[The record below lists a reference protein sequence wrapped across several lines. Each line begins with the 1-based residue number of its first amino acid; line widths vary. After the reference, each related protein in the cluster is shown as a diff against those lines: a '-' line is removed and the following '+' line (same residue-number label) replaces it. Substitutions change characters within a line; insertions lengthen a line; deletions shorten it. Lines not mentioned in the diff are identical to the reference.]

1 MGYHIRIK
9 VCGVTAAAD
18 VAEAGRLGVDAVG
31 LNFHPASPRSVS
43 ADTALALLRE
53 LPPFV
58 EAVGVFVQKSVHDAA
73 GMIGRLARIRTIQIH
88 GGAPEM
94 VAAFPY
100 HFIPAF
106 AVRDAAELAS
116 IQHYLDACRA
126 IGRSPSAILV
136 DGQAPGLHG
145 GTGQKA
151 PWHLLARFQA
161 DVPLL
166 LAGGLTPENVAEAV
180 RTVRPWGV
188 DVASGVES
196 APGRKDPVRMR
207 QFIEAARE
215 AAWRL

>member
-1 MGYHIRIK
+1 MGYHLRVK
-9 VCGVTAAAD
+9 VCGVTTTDDLIEAAN
-18 VAEAGRLGVDAVG
+18 LGVDAVG
-31 LNFHPASPRSVS
+31 LNFHPASPRAVS

-58 EAVGVFVQKSVHDAA
+58 AAVGVFVQKSVQEAA
-73 GMIGRLARIRTIQIH
+73 GLVSRLTRIHTLQIH
-88 GGAPEM
+88 GGAREL

-100 HFIPAF
+100 CYIPAF
-106 AVRDAAELAS
+106 TVRDAADLTS

-136 DGQAPGLHG
+136 DGHVPGLHG

-151 PWHLLARFQA
+151 PWHLLSRFQP

-180 RTVRPWGV
+180 RAVRPWGV

-196 APGRKDPVRMR
+196 SPGRKDAARMR

-215 AAWRL
+215 AAFRL